1 MRFRIPRSILRAAI
15 AANVFVAASAACHS
29 SIPGNRNNS
38 YQPIGQ
44 VDVALPGGLITFG
57 RTDKLPNFVLYS
69 PTSTNSENNDV
80 VVNHAEPSVETT
92 PTFHRLDGDCEIAQ
106 DFSGCWMTCPEE
118 IEKSASVVD
127 APAIED
133 QMQMTFIDQQHISAW
148 AGSAADALNYALDM
162 VRDYAFVAP
171 FDSGES
177 IAKFF
182 ALSKANV
189 DRSGK
194 VKDSGNIFVY
204 IIEQVDDTEHGIDSI
219 EMANEQESAQPSVVT
234 VNPFQSGVQ
243 DLIAEIE
250 SSIASRS
257 LGCGYDPYESCFPD
271 QIAES
276 VLVNELVKVENTRI
290 VSEDEFIPIQFQ
302 SLSSEWEAT
311 NVDPAD
317 LFGAADPVDADPVD
331 AGVGHCAIP
340 EPVVEG
346 TVVPGES
353 WQPMLEDA
361 RSLVENWI
369 EPNWDIRK
377 WEFVT
382 KSRVQVAEKKT
393 IEEFRHPKFRWDAV
407 YGSVDS
413 PMLSEIPI
421 DPSLTLVHELYPQPR
436 WYLSSK
442 PSGSVVLTDKVQ
454 EHSRELM
461 EQIEVAI
468 IEPKSNSEQLL
479 PMVKEAWGAIGKTIG
494 ASYSDLAR
502 VWQRFSFDSKRLVAS
517 QMKKIGSLLLR
528 SADSLEGNIGIAKR
542 DTHQSEGN
550 R

>member
-15 AANVFVAASAACHS
+15 AANVFVAASAACYS

-44 VDVALPGGLITFG
+44 VDVALPGGLLTFG

-69 PTSTNSENNDV
+69 PVSTNSENNDV
-80 VVNHAEPSVETT
+80 VVNHAEPSIETT
-92 PTFHRLDGDCEIAQ
+92 PTFHRLDGECEIAQ

-118 IEKSASVVD
+118 IEQTASVAD
-127 APAIED
+127 LPTIED
-133 QMQMTFIDQQHISAW
+133 QKQVRFIDQQYVANW
-148 AGSAADALNYALDM
+148 AGSATDAVCSALDM
-162 VRDYAFVAP
+162 VRDYAVVAP
-171 FDSGES
+171 FDSGE
-177 IAKFF
+177 AVAEFF
-182 ALSKANV
+182 ALSKTNA
-189 DRSGK
+189 DRSVK

-204 IIEQVDDTEHGIDSI
+204 VIEQVDETKTGIDSV
-219 EMANEQESAQPSVVT
+219 EMATELESAQTSVVT

-276 VLVNELVKVENTRI
+276 VSVNELVKVENTRI
-290 VSEDEFIPIQFQ
+290 VSEDEFIPIQFRSQ
-302 SLSSEWEAT
+302 SSDWHE
-311 NVDPAD
+311 VIAD
-317 LFGAADPVDADPVD
+317 AAEPVD

-340 EPVVEG
+340 EPVVEDV
-346 TVVPGES
+346 VVPGES
-353 WQPMLEDA
+353 WQPKLEDA
-361 RSLVENWI
+361 RKLVENWI
-369 EPNWDIRK
+369 EPNWDVRK

-382 KSRVQVAEKKT
+382 KSRMQVAEKKT

-442 PSGSVVLTDKVQ
+442 PNEPVVPTEGADS
-454 EHSRELM
+454 EHLHEQM
-461 EQIEVAI
+461 AQIEVAT
-468 IEPKSNSEQLL
+468 IEPKSNNEQLV
-479 PMVKEAWGAIGKTIG
+479 PMVKGAWGAISNAID
-494 ASYSDLAR
+494 ASYSDLTR
-502 VWQRFSFDSKRLVAS
+502 LWQRCYFDSKRLVAS

-542 DTHQSEGN
+542 DAHQSEGN